1 MDREQAKEAFG
12 VAYAE
17 ASKTRDPKTAQHLL
31 DLEDQSKSATGDEL
45 VEIVK
50 EAEAIAFGPKSDE
63 QSEDKSNDEPTSDD
77 KSEPDDET
85 DDKSEPDDQSE
96 RETEPEPEKPKSEVK
111 SEEEPPPQDAPDEQS
126 EGETEVLPPKRGD
139 ADEKPEELKPQSK
152 NPLKRLFGWL
162 MEKEAD

>member
-1 MDREQAKEAFG
+1 MDRKQAKEAFG

-17 ASKTRDPKTAQHLL
+17 ASKTRDPKTAQRLL

-77 KSEPDDET
+77 KSEPDD
-85 DDKSEPDDQSE
+85 QSE

-111 SEEEPPPQDAPDEQS
+111 SEEESPPQDTPDEQS

-139 ADEKPEELKPQSK
+139 ADEKPEEPKPQSK
-152 NPLKRLFGWL
+152 NPLKRIFGWL